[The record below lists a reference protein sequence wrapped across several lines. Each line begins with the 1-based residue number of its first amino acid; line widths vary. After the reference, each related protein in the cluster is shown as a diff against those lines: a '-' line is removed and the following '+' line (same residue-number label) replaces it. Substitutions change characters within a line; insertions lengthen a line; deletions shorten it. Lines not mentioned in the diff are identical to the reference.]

1 VIKVFVLNLSHYLWR
16 DFMKTVLRI
25 VAFTAL
31 FALVVYAADDAA
43 SAIHGTVTKVDAAGK
58 TITIKTKDGTEH
70 TIHFVDK
77 TVVKGSEITAD
88 AGKDSY
94 KGVKEGSE
102 VVVEYTKKGTVDTA
116 DEIDKLSKKTA
127 KTTEGTVVKVGKD
140 GKTVTIKTAD
150 GTEKTFETAGKGAEI
165 SAEDVGKG
173 TEKGAKVTVTYTEK
187 AGKAIGHF
195 FEF

>member
-1 VIKVFVLNLSHYLWR
+1 
-16 DFMKTVLRI
+16 MKALLRGLA
-25 VAFTAL
+25 VTAL
-31 FALVVYAADDAA
+31 FAFTVYAADEAA

-58 TITIKTKDGTEH
+58 TITLKTKDGTEH
-70 TIHFVDK
+70 TVHYVDT
-77 TVVKGSEITAD
+77 TVVKGGQATAD
-88 AGKDSY
+88 AAKDSY
-94 KGVKEGSE
+94 RGVKEGSE

-116 DEIDKLSKKTA
+116 DEIDNLSKRTA
-127 KTTEGTVVKVGKD
+127 KTVEGTVVKVGKD

-165 SAEDVGKG
+165 SAKDVGTG
-173 TEKGAKVTVTYTEK
+173 TEKSAKVTVTYTEK

>member
-1 VIKVFVLNLSHYLWR
+1 
-16 DFMKTVLRI
+16 MKTVLRI
-25 VAFTAL
+25 VALTAL
-31 FALVVYAADDAA
+31 FALAVYAADDAA
-43 SAIHGTVTKVDAAGK
+43 SAIHGTVTKVDAGAK
-58 TITIKTKDGTEH
+58 TITVKTKDGTEH
-70 TIHFVDK
+70 TIRYADR
-77 TVVKGSEITAD
+77 TVVKGGEAASD

-94 KGVKEGSE
+94 KGVKVGSE

-116 DEIDKLSKKTA
+116 DEIDKISKKTA
-127 KTTEGTVVKVGKD
+127 KTMEGTVVRVGKD
-140 GKTVTIKTAD
+140 SKTVTIKTAD

-165 SAEDVGKG
+165 SANDVGKG